1 MKEIG
6 NLLREAREQ
15 KGISLEE
22 VSEKTKIQERYLGS
36 LEEGDFSPF
45 AGKVYVRGALK
56 NYAEAIG
63 MDPQEVL
70 HLYHEVEKQAQV
82 VGDGKK
88 QPVAAAEEAKP
99 RFISKEKKPFPMVAF
114 VWLLLLG
121 IIAAGSIW
129 YLYQDDADPDRA
141 LPYNNEFVGE
151 DEPDPPEDPDRNA
164 IGDPN
169 EDENER
175 PAVEPPAEEL
185 ILVSRNG
192 GEHAYALQHADEK
205 EIRFEFTARCWVQVI
220 QDGRN
225 VQEKN
230 FNPGETFRLGD
241 GEETRIRLGY
251 PAGAR
256 IFVNGMEVESTRDLA
271 SPVYVVVTKD

>member
-6 NLLREAREQ
+6 QLLREAREQ

-22 VSEKTKIQERYLGS
+22 VSETTKIQPRYLKS
-36 LEEGDFSPF
+36 LEEGDFTPF
-45 AGKVYVRGALK
+45 AGKVYARGALK

-63 MDPQEVL
+63 MDPQEVI
-70 HLYHEVEKQAQV
+70 HLYHEAMKQVEV
-82 VGDGKK
+82 VNDKKK
-88 QPVAAAEEAKP
+88 QPGAGAEEAKP
-99 RFISKEKKPFPMVAF
+99 RFVSKEKKPFPMVAF
-114 VWLLLLG
+114 SWLLLLFF
-121 IIAAGSIW
+121 IAAGSIW
-129 YLYQDDADPDRA
+129 YLYQQDADPDRA
-141 LPYNNEFVGE
+141 VPYNNEFIGN
-151 DEPDPPEDPDRNA
+151 DDPEPPADPDRNA

-169 EDENER
+169 EEENGR
-175 PAVEPPAEEL
+175 PDVEPPAEEL
-185 ILVSRNG
+185 VLVSRND
-192 GEHAYALQHADEK
+192 GEHLYTLLHAEEK

-241 GEETRIRLGY
+241 GEETRIRLGF
-251 PAGAR
+251 PSGAR
-256 IFVNGMEVESTRDLA
+256 IFVNGMEVDSIRNLA